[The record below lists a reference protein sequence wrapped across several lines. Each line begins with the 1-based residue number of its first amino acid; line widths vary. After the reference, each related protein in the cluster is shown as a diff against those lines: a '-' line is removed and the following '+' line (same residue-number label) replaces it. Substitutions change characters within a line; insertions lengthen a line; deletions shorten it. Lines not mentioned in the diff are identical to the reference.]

1 MKTDRLGRFEF
12 WLILIPLVSFAI
24 PGAIG
29 STQVIPP
36 FDTSVTASSS
46 VANMQ
51 NVAYETHLG
60 STVVG
65 ADEDVPAAVKYSVSI
80 TGANRTDGKGAVGIA
95 RTHFVIT
102 SLEGR
107 GTELNASS
115 ERVWRD
121 TTEVTGTI
129 MNLMKNFDY
138 KSGIRL

>member
-1 MKTDRLGRFEF
+1 MKTDRLGRFGF
-12 WLILIPLVSFAI
+12 WLILIPLVSFSI

-65 ADEDVPAAVKYSVSI
+65 VDEDVPAAVKYSVSI

-95 RTHFVIT
+95 RTHFAIT